1 MPLRIDIWS
10 DVVCPWCYIGKRR
23 LEAALAGFAHKDAVE
38 IIWHSF
44 ELDPSAPRSHDAPI
58 TARLAKKYR
67 MPVER
72 AEQMLAQMTKTA
84 AADGL
89 TMNPD
94 KQRDG
99 NTFDAHRL
107 LHFAYE
113 QGKQGALEERLFKA
127 TFTDGEPIADLDT
140 LAKLA
145 SEAGLDEEQARAVL
159 NSDQYADAVRADEEN
174 ARVLGISGVPFFV
187 FGSKYAVSGAQPA
200 EVFSKVL
207 ERAWS
212 ELGPEVLA
220 SGPGCDGD
228 VCT

>member
-10 DVVCPWCYIGKRR
+10 DVVCPWCYVGKRR
-23 LEAALAGFAHKDAVE
+23 LEAALARFAHKDEVE

-44 ELDPSAPRSHDAPI
+44 ELDPSAPKSHDTPV
-58 TARLAKKYR
+58 TTRLAKKYR

-72 AEQMLAQMTKTA
+72 AQQMVAQLTKTA

-89 TMNPD
+89 TMNID

-113 QGKQGALEERLFKA
+113 HGKQNELEERLFYA
-127 TFTDGEPIADLDT
+127 NFTEGAPIADVDT

-145 SEAGLDEEQARAVL
+145 GEVGLDEEQARAVL
-159 NSDQYADAVRADEEN
+159 NSEQYADAVRADEDN
-174 ARVLGISGVPFFV
+174 ARTLGISGVPFFV

-200 EVFSKVL
+200 EVFTQVL

-212 ELGPEVLA
+212 ERGPEVVA